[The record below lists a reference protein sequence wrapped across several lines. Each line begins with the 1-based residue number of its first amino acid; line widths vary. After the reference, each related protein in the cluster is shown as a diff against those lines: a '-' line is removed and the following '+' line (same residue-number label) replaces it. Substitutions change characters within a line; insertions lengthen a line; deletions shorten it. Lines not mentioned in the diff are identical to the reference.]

1 MTDRGKIL
9 IVPEK
14 IFSVVQL
21 KLLNKSVIKS
31 KVLSLLKNFSHPQAM
46 FSLFILP
53 LIKLI
58 VQRNRPQQRLPVF
71 FCHYKVLIF
80 WRQLL

>member
-21 KLLNKSVIKS
+21 KLLNISVIKS
-31 KVLSLLKNFSHPQAM
+31 KVLSLLNNFSHPKAM

-58 VQRNRPQQRLPVF
+58 IQRNRPTTKITCLLLPF
-71 FCHYKVLIF
+71 
-80 WRQLL
+80 